1 MSALDVSC
9 EHTRGA
15 TLIRVTGEVDA
26 TNSAVLASAIE
37 DARRPGVPVVLDL
50 AGMTFLD
57 SSGLKV
63 LLSAHLFGEHD
74 GGQVHLAAVQPIPV
88 RVLRIT
94 GVLDRLNVH
103 DTLERAWA
111 AVSAI
116 GHRP

>member
-1 MSALDVSC
+1 MSGLDVSC
-9 EHTRGA
+9 EHARGV
-15 TLIRVTGEVDA
+15 TLIRVAGEVDA
-26 TNSAVLASAIE
+26 TNSAGLATAIE
-37 DARRPGVPVVLDL
+37 QARRPGVPVVLDL

-63 LLSAHLFGEHD
+63 LLSAHLLGE
-74 GGQVHLAAVQPIPV
+74 GQGSPVHLAAVQPMPV

-103 DTLERAWA
+103 DTLERAWV
-111 AVSAI
+111 AVSSN

>member
-1 MSALDVSC
+1 M
-9 EHTRGA
+9 
-15 TLIRVTGEVDA
+15 LIRVVGEVDA
-26 TNSAVLASAIE
+26 TNSAGLASAIE

-74 GGQVHLAAVQPIPV
+74 GGQVHLVAVQPVPI

-103 DTLERAWA
+103 DTLEGAWA
-111 AVSAI
+111 AVSPNV
-116 GHRP
+116 HRP